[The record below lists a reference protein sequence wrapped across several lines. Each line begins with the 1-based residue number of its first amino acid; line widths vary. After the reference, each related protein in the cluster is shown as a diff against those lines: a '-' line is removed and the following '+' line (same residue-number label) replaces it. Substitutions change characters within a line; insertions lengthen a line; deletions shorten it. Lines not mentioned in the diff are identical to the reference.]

1 MKIYSILIISLCF
14 LLLSSCKKKDDETST
29 VIVEPPVEEI
39 TACGITDP
47 AKNIPWLT
55 EFIATAQNDTTAN
68 YLGIIWLE
76 KYQDQDVF
84 VINMSLGDETITWY
98 FRDCKGNDIVF
109 EDIDKKKEFFY
120 NLKKDIVIYT
130 KPIIA
135 CGITDPAR
143 NLPWLVELI
152 KKMNFDSNFL
162 YAGRIYLE
170 NFKGQDIFVSTLS
183 FGGAANW
190 YFDCDGNHFV
200 FWENVEDCAACR
212 FLENKH
218 FYMKDPDFE
227 FFRQSM
233 KKDIIIYSPFERFL
247 Y

>member
-14 LLLSSCKKKDDETST
+14 FLLSSCKKKDDETST

-39 TACGITDP
+39 TVCGITDP
-47 AKNIPWLT
+47 AKNIPWLA

-68 YLGIIWLE
+68 YLGTIWLE

-84 VINMSLGDETITWY
+84 VINMSLGDEIITWY
-98 FRDCKGNDIVF
+98 FRDCEGNDIVF

-152 KKMNFDSNFL
+152 KKKNFDSFT
-162 YAGRIYLE
+162 YFGKIWLE
-170 NFKGQDIFVSTLS
+170 NFKGQDLFIVQTHFDARVYW
-183 FGGAANW
+183 F
-190 YFDCDGNHFV
+190 FDCDGNHLDF
-200 FWENVEDCAACR
+200 FGDEENCAACR
-212 FLENKH
+212 FLESH
-218 FYMKDPDFE
+218 HLYTDIDPDFT
-227 FFRQSM
+227 FFIQSM